1 MLDRSK
7 TQRALAR
14 LFSRQSVADLPSIES
29 VLGTTSRA
37 SVFRILSEI
46 GYRTSYSHAG
56 RYYTLEDVPRFDE
69 DGLWAYG
76 EILFSKH
83 RTLRATIVHFVDAA
97 PAGQTHS
104 ELQARVRL
112 RVHDTLHDLLE
123 QKLIGRAAIDDLYV
137 YVSARRVKARR
148 QVSSRRRLLEQCP
161 KHATLPNRS
170 VIIDVLLAF
179 IHHQREDP
187 VALASILERD
197 GKRISPFE
205 IHAVFEKYGLGK
217 KKRRRGTGGRKGGVV
232 PPPS

>member
-7 TQRALAR
+7 AQRALSR
-14 LFSRQSVADLPSIES
+14 LFNRQAVADLPSIEN

-37 SVFRILSEI
+37 SVFRILSVI

-76 EILFSKH
+76 EVLFSKH
-83 RTLRATIVHFVDAA
+83 RTLRATIVHFVDVA
-97 PAGQTHS
+97 PAGQTHA
-104 ELQARVRL
+104 ELQARLRL
-112 RVHDTLHDLLE
+112 RVHDTLHDLVAE
-123 QKLIGRAAIDDLYV
+123 KLIGRAALEELYV
-137 YVSARRVKARR
+137 YVSARRVKARK
-148 QVSSRRRLLEQCP
+148 QASARRRLLEQPP

-170 VIIDVLLAF
+170 VVIDVLLAF
-179 IHHQREDP
+179 IHHQRADP

-197 GKRISPFE
+197 GTRVSPPE

-217 KKRRRGTGGRKGGVV
+217 KKRHRGAGGRKGGAV
-232 PPPS
+232 PPPG

>member
-7 TQRALAR
+7 AQRALSR
-14 LFSRQSVADLPSIES
+14 LFNRQSVAELPTIES

-46 GYRTSYSHAG
+46 GYRTSCSHAG
-56 RYYTLEDVPRFDE
+56 RYYTLEDVPHFDE

-83 RTLRATIVHFVDAA
+83 RTLRAAIVHFVDVA
-97 PAGQTHS
+97 PAGHTHA
-104 ELQARVRL
+104 ELQARLRL
-112 RVHDTLHDLLE
+112 RVHDTLHDLVE
-123 QKLIGRAAIDDLYV
+123 EKLIGRAAIEDLYI
-137 YVSARRVKARR
+137 YVSARRVKARK
-148 QVSSRRRLLEQCP
+148 QVSARRRLLEEPP

-179 IHHQREDP
+179 IHHQREDS

-197 GKRISPFE
+197 GKHVSPFE
-205 IHAVFEKYGLGK
+205 IHAVFERYGLGK
-217 KKRRRGTGGRKGGVV
+217 KKRRRGTGGRKGRTV
-232 PPPS
+232 PPRG

>member
-1 MLDRSK
+1 MLDRPDA
-7 TQRALAR
+7 QRALSR
-14 LFSRQSVADLPSIES
+14 LFNRQSVADLPTIES

-37 SVFRILSEI
+37 TVFRILSEI

-56 RYYTLEDVPRFDE
+56 RYYTLEAMPHFDE

-83 RTLRATIVHFVDAA
+83 RTLRATIAHFVDVA
-97 PAGQTHS
+97 PAGETHA
-104 ELQARVRL
+104 ELQARLRL
-112 RVHDTLHDLLE
+112 RVHDTLHDLVKE
-123 QKLIGRAAIDDLYV
+123 KRIGRAAIEDLYV
-137 YVSARRVKARR
+137 YVSARRVKAQK
-148 QVSSRRRLLEQCP
+148 QVAARRRLLEELP

-187 VALASILERD
+187 FALAAILERA
-197 GKRISPFE
+197 GKHVSPFE

-217 KKRRRGTGGRKGGVV
+217 KKRRRGARGRKGGTV
-232 PPPS
+232 PPPG